1 MKEETIYVNNL
12 KSSQKLVVTIKLS
25 KEMKIRLFLAKLLF
39 KIAGK
44 VLGNGAELKNSTVGV
59 GG

>member
-1 MKEETIYVNNL
+1 MKEKIIYVNNL

-25 KEMKIRLFLAKLLF
+25 KEMKIRLFVAKLLF
-39 KIAGK
+39 KIVGK
-44 VLGNGAELKNSTVGV
+44 VIGNGAELKNSTIGV

>member
-1 MKEETIYVNNL
+1 MKSEIIYVNNL
-12 KSSQKLVVTIKLS
+12 KSSQKLIVTIKLS

-44 VLGNGAELKNSTVGV
+44 VLGNGAELKNCDVGV

>member
-1 MKEETIYVNNL
+1 MKEETICVNNL
-12 KSSQKLVVTIKLS
+12 KSSEKLIVTIKLS
-25 KEMKIRLFLAKLLF
+25 KEMKIRLFVAKLLF

-44 VLGNGAELKNSTVGV
+44 VLGNGAELKDSTIGV